1 MCVQQVVCNSV
12 MVPMAQLL
20 ADPVEKCREGALTF
34 FASSA
39 EHLAEPAAL
48 LSCLMPAVTKRMGE
62 VPVVEPSEELRL
74 ALVKL
79 IAGPVILRS
88 GSGLLPYLTLV
99 IKVVCRAL
107 EDPFHDIKKVMQQ
120 VAVMVYLW
128 LHELMLEAHSHS
140 GKEIS

>member
-1 MCVQQVVCNSV
+1 

-20 ADPVEKCREGALTF
+20 ADPVEKCREGALNF
-34 FASSA
+34 FTSSA

-48 LSCLMPAVTKRMGE
+48 LSCLMPVITKRMGE

-74 ALVKL
+74 ALTKL

-107 EDPFHDIKKVMQQ
+107 EDPFHDIKKVTGCFCHGL
-120 VAVMVYLW
+120 YLAEW
-128 LHELMLEAHSHS
+128 TYAGGTLQFRQRDFSV
-140 GKEIS
+140 